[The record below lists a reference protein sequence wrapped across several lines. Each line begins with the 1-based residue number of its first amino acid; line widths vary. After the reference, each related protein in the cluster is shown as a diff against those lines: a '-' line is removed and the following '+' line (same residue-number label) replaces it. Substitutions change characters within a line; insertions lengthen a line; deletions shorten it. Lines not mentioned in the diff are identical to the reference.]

1 MDNKKPSDL
10 ANRVVVR
17 TPDGMRQRLND
28 LARANGRSANAE
40 AIKAFEAWLDHG
52 GEAYPAYA
60 RLPETLRQRIEA
72 AAGLNGRSL
81 LDEITARLGD
91 SFAPV
96 AARHVEGEHISLRA
110 EIRDAMHEAIE
121 GLIAD
126 PEKLKA
132 LRGNLKR
139 DDSAGS

>member
-1 MDNKKPSDL
+1 MSDSRL
-10 ANRVVVR
+10 AASFDKMVIRL
-17 TPDGMRQRLND
+17 PDGLRDRFAE

-52 GEAYPAYA
+52 GEGFPAYA
-60 RLPETLRQRIEA
+60 RLPEGLRQRIEA

-81 LDEITARLGD
+81 LDEIAARLAD

-96 AARHVEGEHISLRA
+96 AERHVEVEHISLRA

-132 LRGNLKR
+132 LRGSPKQ
-139 DDSAGS
+139 DDPAGS